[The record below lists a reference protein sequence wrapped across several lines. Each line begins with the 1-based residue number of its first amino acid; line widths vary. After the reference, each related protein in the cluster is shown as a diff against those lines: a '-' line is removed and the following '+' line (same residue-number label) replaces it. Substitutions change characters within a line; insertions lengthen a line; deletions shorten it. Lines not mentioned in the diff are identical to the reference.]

1 MRVLIWVIT
10 IFALAV
16 GMSMLVSHDWGFVQ
30 FVVPQQWR
38 LQVPTKL
45 FVVASLVAFGVAYL
59 LVRLLRGTLA
69 LPEVVGQWRER
80 RRRQRADRTLREAVV
95 TLHEGRYAKALKL
108 AEKAYEASNHSPA
121 AILLAARAAHALCDD
136 ARYREWIERLDGED
150 AQTARLMTE
159 AELAVVSR
167 DYEKAAQKLNALQPD
182 GGRHVAALRL
192 SLRVSMAL
200 CQWDESL
207 RLIRLLC
214 KHKALT
220 EEQARPLLCRVHIER
235 LRACADERLYAC
247 VDHDNGDDG
256 KKDALTEMWKS
267 IPSDERE
274 TRQLVKEAVPLFAR
288 TGKGYVVRRTLER
301 LLDAEWDTALA
312 RLYGFCGDVGAC
324 LSKGEKDWLPD
335 HEEDPGLLFSL
346 GRLCAEL
353 QLWGNAVKYFELSL
367 RWQPEVETHLALA
380 DLFKR
385 LDRREEEQ
393 KHYRA
398 AAEMVAAW

>member
-1 MRVLIWVIT
+1 MRVLIWIIT

-16 GMSMLVSHDWGFVQ
+16 GLSMLVSHDWGFVQ

-45 FVVASLVAFGVAYL
+45 FIVVLLVAFGVTYL
-59 LVRLLRGTLA
+59 LIRLLRGTLA

-80 RRRQRADRTLREAVV
+80 RRRQRADRALREAVL
-95 TLHEGRYAKALKL
+95 TLHEGRYAKALKF
-108 AEKAYEASNHSPA
+108 AEKAYEASDHSAA
-121 AILLAARAAHALCDD
+121 AILLAARASHALCDD
-136 ARYREWIERLDGED
+136 ARYHEWIARLED
-150 AQTARLMTE
+150 EGVQTARLMTE

-167 DYEKAAQKLNALQPD
+167 DYEKAAEKLDALQPD
-182 GGRHVAALRL
+182 GRRHIAALRL

-200 CQWDESL
+200 WQWDESL
-207 RLIRLLC
+207 HLIRSLC

-235 LRACADERLYAC
+235 LRACAERN
-247 VDHDNGDDG
+247 DSENG
-256 KKDALTEMWKS
+256 DALTEMWKA

-274 TRQLVKEAVPLFAR
+274 NRQLMLEVVPLFAR
-288 TGKGYVVRRTLER
+288 AGKGYVVRRTLER
-301 LLDAEWDTALA
+301 LLDDKWDTALA

-324 LSKGEKDWLPD
+324 LSKGEKTWLPD
-335 HEEDPGLLFSL
+335 HREDPGLLFSL
-346 GRLCAEL
+346 GRLCAES
-353 QLWGNAVKYFELSL
+353 QLWGKAVEYFQLSL

-380 DLFKR
+380 NLFR
-385 LDRREEEQ
+385 HLERSEEEQ
-393 KHYRA
+393 EHYRA

>member
-1 MRVLIWVIT
+1 MRVLIWIIT

-16 GMSMLVSHDWGFVQ
+16 GLSMLISQDWGYVQ
-30 FVVPQQWR
+30 FVAPQQWR
-38 LQVPTKL
+38 LQMATKL
-45 FVVASLVAFGVAYL
+45 FVVGLLVGFGVAYL

-80 RRRQRADRTLREAVV
+80 RRRQRADRTLREAVLA
-95 TLHEGRYAKALKL
+95 LHEGRYAKALKL
-108 AEKAYEASNHSPA
+108 AKKSYEASDHPAA

-136 ARYREWIERLDGED
+136 ARYCEWIERLDGEGEEI
-150 AQTARLMTE
+150 QTARLMTE

-167 DYEKAAQKLNALQPD
+167 DYEKAAQKLDTLSPD
-182 GGRHVAALRL
+182 GRRHIAALRL

-200 CQWDESL
+200 RQWDDSL
-207 RLIRLLC
+207 HLIRLLC

-220 EEQARPLLCRVHIER
+220 EEQSRPLLCRVHIER
-235 LRACADERLYAC
+235 LRACAGNDIVYDRDAK
-247 VDHDNGDDG
+247 N
-256 KKDALTEMWKS
+256 DALTEMWKA
-267 IPSDERE
+267 IPSVERE
-274 TRQLVKEAVPLFAR
+274 NRLLVRKAVPLFAR
-288 TGKGYVVRRTLER
+288 AGKGHVVRRTLER

-324 LSKGEKDWLPD
+324 LSKGENWLLD
-335 HEEDPGLLFSL
+335 HREDPGLLFSL

-353 QLWGNAVKYFELSL
+353 QLWGKAVEYFELSL

-385 LDRREEEQ
+385 LGRSEEDQ
-393 KHYRA
+393 RHYRA
-398 AAEMVAAW
+398 AAAMVAAW

>member
-1 MRVLIWVIT
+1 MRVLIWLIT

-16 GMSMLVSHDWGFVQ
+16 GLSMLISQDWGYVQ

-38 LQVPTKL
+38 LQMSVKF
-45 FVVASLVAFGVAYL
+45 FVVLLLATFGAAYL

-80 RRRQRADRTLREAVV
+80 RRRQRADRFLREAVL
-95 TLHEGRYAKALKL
+95 TLHEGRYAKALKF
-108 AEKAYEASNHSPA
+108 AEKAYEASDHPA
-121 AILLAARAAHALCDD
+121 VAILLAARAAHALCDD
-136 ARYREWIERLDGED
+136 VRYREWIERLDDEGV
-150 AQTARLMTE
+150 QTARLMME

-167 DYEKAAQKLNALQPD
+167 DYETAARKLDTLQPE
-182 GGRHVAALRL
+182 GRRHIAALRL

-200 CQWDESL
+200 WQWDESL
-207 RLIRLLC
+207 RLIRSLR

-235 LRACADERLYAC
+235 LRACADTDSNDE
-247 VDHDNGDDG
+247 G
-256 KKDALTEMWKS
+256 DALTEMWKN
-267 IPSDERE
+267 IPADERE
-274 TRQLVKEAVPLFAR
+274 NRQLLQEAVPLFAR
-288 TGKGYVVRRTLER
+288 AGKGYVVRRTLER

-324 LSKGEKDWLPD
+324 LSKGENWLLD
-335 HEEDPGLLFSL
+335 HREDPGLLFSL

-353 QLWGNAVKYFELSL
+353 QLWGKAVEYFELSL

-380 DLFKR
+380 NLFKH
-385 LDRREEEQ
+385 LDRSEEEQ

-398 AAEMVAAW
+398 AAEMVAGW